1 MHIINNRS
9 AAALA
14 ALLAVSPAAAQ
25 AQAQSVEDNIVAVG
39 QRADE
44 HGPAGTMG
52 EHVHKGGEFMVG
64 LIWLHDDYRGANQ
77 TGTRKLT
84 DQQVAMAGYGV
95 RTKSMTMD
103 MAMLHLMWAPND
115 RVTLMAMPMWMRMDM
130 TMQGVGA
137 GDGHGDSMGA
147 MAMDDHAHH
156 TLAPG
161 ETMSHSVSGLG
172 DTEVGALVS
181 LSRRPSLSAHAGLSV
196 SIPTGSVS
204 RKNASGNFVHYM
216 MQGGSGTWDLIPSFT
231 LSGGGETLRWGAQAR
246 YRFRAE
252 DRNKSGFRFGDRFDA
267 SAWLAKPLS
276 PAAALTAR
284 LAYSDEGRIE
294 GHYNGPHGHA
304 SPPDLQENY
313 GGQVIQA
320 GLGANVVVGGNLRI
334 GAEATVPL
342 YQNLNGI
349 QSPRR
354 FGVNLNLSRMF

>member
-1 MHIINNRS
+1 MHIISSRS
-9 AAALA
+9 APALA
-14 ALLAVSPAAAQ
+14 ALLAVAPAAAQ
-25 AQAQSVEDNIVAVG
+25 AQVQSVEDNIVAVS

-64 LIWLHDDYRGANQ
+64 LILLHEDHRGANQ
-77 TGTRKLT
+77 SGTRKLT
-84 DQQVAMAGYGV
+84 NRQVAMAGYGV

-115 RVTLMAMPMWMRMDM
+115 RVTLMAMPMWMRMEM
-130 TMQGVGA
+130 TMLGVGA
-137 GDGHGDSMGA
+137 GEGHGED
-147 MAMDDHAHH
+147 MAMDGHAHH

-161 ETMSHSVSGLG
+161 KTMSHSVSGIG

-181 LSRRPSLSAHAGLSV
+181 LSRKPLLSAHARLSV

-204 RKNASGNFVHYM
+204 RKNASGKFVHYM

-231 LSGGGETLRWGAQAR
+231 MSGGGETLRWGAQAH

-252 DRNKSGFRFGDRFDA
+252 DRNKSGFRYGDRFDA

-294 GHYNGPHGHA
+294 GHYNGPHNHA
-304 SPPDLQENY
+304 SPPDFQQNY
-313 GGQVIQA
+313 GGQMIQA
-320 GLGANVVVGGNLRI
+320 GLGANVVIGGNLRL

-342 YQNLNGI
+342 YQDLNGI

>member
-1 MHIINNRS
+1 MNSHINCGAIAL

-14 ALLAVSPAAAQ
+14 VAPATAN
-25 AQAQSVEDNIVAVG
+25 AQSSEESIVAVG

-64 LIWLHDDYRGANQ
+64 LILLHDDYGGANRS
-77 TGTRKLT
+77 GTKAVS
-84 DQQVAMAGYGV
+84 DHHIASAGYTV

-130 TMQGVGA
+130 TMLGIGA
-137 GDGHGDSMGA
+137 
-147 MAMDDHAHH
+147 DDHAAGMGTMPMSDTAHH
-156 TLAPG
+156 SLMPG
-161 ETMSHSVSGLG
+161 QTMSHSVSGFG
-172 DTEVGALVS
+172 DTEVGALLS
-181 LSRRPSLSAHAGLSV
+181 LSRKPSLSAHAGLSV

-216 MQGGSGTWDLIPSFT
+216 MQPGSGTWDLIPSFT
-231 LSGGGETLRWGAQAR
+231 VSGGGEAVRWGAQAR
-246 YRFRAE
+246 YKFRTE

-267 SAWLAKPLS
+267 SAWLARPLS
-276 PAAALTAR
+276 PTAALTAR

-304 SPPDLQENY
+304 SPPDRQENY
-313 GGQVIQA
+313 GGQVVQA
-320 GLGANVVVGGNLRI
+320 GLGGNVVIGGNLRI

-342 YQNLNGI
+342 YQDLNGI